1 MIIAINN
8 QKVAGACYI
17 APGLIQRTEEDKRQY
32 NENLERNRQYIQ
44 EYKAKNGIT
53 TQFEKEMY
61 L

>member
-1 MIIAINN
+1 MIQVGNYRIP
-8 QKVAGACYI
+8 GACYI

-32 NENLERNRQYIQ
+32 NERLERNRQYIQ

>member
-1 MIIAINN
+1 MSTQNIPGVYYITPGHI
-8 QKVAGACYI
+8 QKS
-17 APGLIQRTEEDKRQY
+17 DKEKDMYFKQ
-32 NENLERNRQYIQ
+32 LERNRQYIQ